1 LGEKNTI
8 WLKENKN
15 SNLDNLNK
23 MSTESA
29 PQPAIPV
36 VTVPESAPV
45 QLQDIVSIEASQRAV
60 VDSSSVEKPLEE
72 PLNQAEFASMISG
85 EDVTVREPA
94 PTAPPT
100 AVVTPV
106 AEKPL
111 EKPLHYDLTLP
122 QPVVYTP
129 LRRSKRVKRSSQKG
143 KK

>member
-1 LGEKNTI
+1 LSVKNTV
-8 WLKENKN
+8 WLKQKKK
-15 SNLDNLNK
+15 SNLDE

-29 PQPAIPV
+29 PQLAIPV
-36 VTVPESAPV
+36 VTIPESKREVISLEAPV
-45 QLQDIVSIEASQRAV
+45 ETSG
-60 VDSSSVEKPLEE
+60 VEKPLVE
-72 PLNQAEFASMISG
+72 PPTLNQAEFAAAVSG
-85 EDVTVREPA
+85 EDVVVPEPA
-94 PTAPPT
+94 PTQPQT
-100 AVVTPV
+100 SVVTPV

>member
-15 SNLDNLNK
+15 SNLDK

-29 PQPAIPV
+29 PQLTIPV
-36 VTVPESAPV
+36 VTIPESKGQV
-45 QLQDIVSIEASQRAV
+45 ISLEAS
-60 VDSSSVEKPLEE
+60 SSSVETASIEKPQEI
-72 PLNQAEFASMISG
+72 NQAEFASMISG
-85 EDVTVREPA
+85 EDVVAPEPA
-94 PTAPPT
+94 PTQPQT

-111 EKPLHYDLTLP
+111 EKPLHYDLKLP